1 MGILGYF
8 RQKSG
13 FSPKPFFFLSENIF
27 PSLGRI
33 LYQLVVL
40 VMIALNR
47 AGRDPFNLEIYFDLA
62 TISSI
67 ESKEALSPEWQL
79 ATGK

>member
-1 MGILGYF
+1 MRPLVLASHIGLS
-8 RQKSG
+8 QV
-13 FSPKPFFFLSENIF
+13 FFSENIF
-27 PSLGRI
+27 PSFGRI
-33 LYQLVVL
+33 LYQLLEL

-62 TISSI
+62 TISSG

>member
-1 MGILGYF
+1 MNFFGIFLIVF
-8 RQKSG
+8 
-13 FSPKPFFFLSENIF
+13 FSSENIF

-33 LYQLVVL
+33 LYQLVVF